1 MARVAVS
8 TEEKFNKAV
17 AGELTASE
25 QAYFDWIVENATEA
39 GVEVELDVTT
49 FKLARG
55 LYNDYIAD
63 PAVAAANAERKA
75 KRDAEKI
82 EREKK
87 ALDRAM
93 ELLKRKGFSVVES
106 DESDDDEDD
115 DA

>member
-8 TEEKFNKAV
+8 TKDKFSKAV

-25 QAYFDWIVENATEA
+25 QAYFDWIVENADDA

-75 KRDAEKI
+75 QRDAEKI

-106 DESDDDEDD
+106 DDEDD

>member
-8 TEEKFNKAV
+8 TKDKFSKAV

-25 QAYFDWIVENATEA
+25 QAYFDWIVENADDA

-75 KRDAEKI
+75 QRDAEKI

-106 DESDDDEDD
+106 DDDEDD

>member
-25 QAYFDWIVENATEA
+25 QAYFDWIVENAIEA

-75 KRDAEKI
+75 QRDAEKI

-106 DESDDDEDD
+106 DDDEDD

>member
-8 TEEKFNKAV
+8 TKDKFSKAA

-25 QAYFDWIVENATEA
+25 QAYFDWIVENADDA

-75 KRDAEKI
+75 QRDAEKI

-106 DESDDDEDD
+106 DDESDDEDD

>member
-39 GVEVELDVTT
+39 GVKVELDVTT

-75 KRDAEKI
+75 QRNAEKI

-106 DESDDDEDD
+106 DDDEDD

>member
-39 GVEVELDVTT
+39 GVKVELDVTT

-75 KRDAEKI
+75 QRDAEKI

-106 DESDDDEDD
+106 DESDD
-115 DA
+115 A

>member
-25 QAYFDWIVENATEA
+25 QAYFDWVVENATEA
-39 GVEVELDVTT
+39 GVKVELDVTT

-63 PAVAAANAERKA
+63 PAVTAANAERKA
-75 KRDAEKI
+75 QRNAEKI

-106 DESDDDEDD
+106 DDDEDD

>member
-1 MARVAVS
+1 M
-8 TEEKFNKAV
+8 
-17 AGELTASE
+17 
-25 QAYFDWIVENATEA
+25 
-39 GVEVELDVTT
+39 TT

-75 KRDAEKI
+75 QRDAEKI

-106 DESDDDEDD
+106 DDDEDE